1 MPIKGLRMTTNK
13 KNPNITNSF
22 SIDVVPSKR
31 VFKTPN
37 KSYVSETEEIV
48 KGFLA
53 LFFVL
58 IPILLFLTWLFPK
71 FFGVVFCTLS
81 VWIVYKMIRKFHKDL

>member
-31 VFKTPN
+31 VFKTQ
-37 KSYVSETEEIV
+37 KKV
-48 KGFLA
+48 
-53 LFFVL
+53 
-58 IPILLFLTWLFPK
+58 
-71 FFGVVFCTLS
+71 
-81 VWIVYKMIRKFHKDL
+81 M